1 MSRRSRS
8 HARHGF
14 TLIELLVVIA
24 IIAVLIGILLPALG
38 KARGS
43 ARSLACLSNLRQ
55 IGIAG
60 ATYAGDYDEAVFAF
74 SWKAGTRLQTPYP
87 DLGGSYSTDAETVP
101 RQALHMMREIAGR
114 EDITSGFP
122 QFWYAH
128 LYFSHIVLS
137 DYMSGQPTEEAA
149 LCPEDDDL
157 FNRTEEPIDQMS
169 SNARFR
175 LFESTYEVV
184 PATHSIDQATPGL
197 PTDQHTLYPI
207 YQGDVHTKFIRANN
221 YLVTRRMTEVG
232 FPSSKVWMMDQ
243 YDRHA
248 GADDPIFFADPEARS
263 TLLMFDGSASRRLTA
278 DANPGFRPDDPSS
291 PEPTVISVYL
301 GQGVPRPEFDGVY
314 RWTRGGLRGIDFGGG
329 EISTGQPRD

>member
-1 MSRRSRS
+1 MTTGPRR
-8 HARHGF
+8 GF

-24 IIAVLIGILLPALG
+24 IIALLIGILLPALG
-38 KARGS
+38 KARNS
-43 ARSLACLSNLRQ
+43 ARALACLSNLRQ

-60 ATYAGDYDEAVFAF
+60 GAYANDFDGAVFGF
-74 SWKAGTRLQTPYP
+74 SWKAGMNLPTPYA
-87 DLGGSYSTDAETVP
+87 DLAGAYLTDAEAVP
-101 RQALHMMREIAGR
+101 RQALHIMREIAGR
-114 EDITSGFP
+114 EDITFDYP

-137 DYMSGQPTEEAA
+137 DYLSGQPTEEAA

-157 FNRTEEPIDQMS
+157 FNRTEDVDQMA

-197 PTDQHTLYPI
+197 PINQHTLYPI
-207 YQGDVHTKFIRANN
+207 YQGDVHSDFVRANN
-221 YLVTRRMTEVG
+221 YLVTRRMSTVA
-232 FPSSKVWMMDQ
+232 FTSSKVWMMDQ

-248 GADDPIFFADPEARS
+248 GADAPTFFADPEARS
-263 TLLMFDGSASRRLTA
+263 TLLMFDGSAGRRLTSE
-278 DANPGFRPDDPSS
+278 ANPGFRPQDPQS

-301 GQGVPRPEFDGVY
+301 GPGVPRPEYDGVY
-314 RWTRGGLRGIDFGGG
+314 RWTRGGLRGVDFGGG